1 MNFTNVMLAVAIV
14 YFGLLS
20 KTLKVRTK
28 KDLQKKQD
36 DFIQGKAGVKIIDRH
51 TAKDGQLPT

>member
-1 MNFTNVMLAVAIV
+1 MLTVAVV

-28 KDLQKKQD
+28 KDLQRKQD
-36 DFIQGKAGVKIIDRH
+36 DFIQGKTRVQITDRH